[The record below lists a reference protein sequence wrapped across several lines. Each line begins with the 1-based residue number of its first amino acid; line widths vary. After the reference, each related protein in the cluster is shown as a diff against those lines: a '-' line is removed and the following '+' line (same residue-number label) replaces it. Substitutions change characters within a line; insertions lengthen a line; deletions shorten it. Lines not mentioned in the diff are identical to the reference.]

1 MTTHVV
7 GQDTHDCDVVICGAG
22 LAGLTLALQLRHVC
36 PERSVTLID
45 RLARPLPESAFKVG
59 ESCTEAGAY
68 YLSEI
73 LQLSEYFPK
82 THLSKLGFR
91 FFFGG
96 STEAFQDR
104 PEFGISEFP
113 FIRSYN
119 MDRGMLENDL
129 RQFVAE
135 AGVQLLEGCSIQ
147 HIALADGHAKHE
159 VLYKNG
165 DDTSIEKLSA
175 HWVVDAMGR
184 RRYLQKK
191 LNLTKEHAQR
201 CSAVWFRLAG
211 RVDVGDLVPR
221 SATAWHDRVPNNN
234 RYYSTNHLMGTGYW
248 IWIIPLPSDTTSI
261 GIVALDDTHP
271 FEHYNTYAKACQWLR
286 QYEPLFAAYMEGREL
301 LDFRSMRRYSYSS
314 QQVFSQQRWACV
326 GDAGVFSDPLYA
338 PGTDFIALANSFTT
352 EMIKRDFNGQLTPQ
366 VVMNY
371 NQTLVA
377 LNDTITQA
385 IQLAYPLF
393 GHPVVMA
400 AKVLWDTAAG
410 WSLLAPQ
417 IFNAIHADLDTSLQ
431 VRKAKSGYFAL
442 TQRMQ
447 QLFIDWAKKPSGRC
461 SYEFI
466 NFLKI
471 PFLQELRVRN
481 LQPGKSAEVIVA
493 DQVTNMAR
501 LEELAQAIFLVAVED
516 VMPEYLDQFPAPLWL
531 HAWRI
536 SLHPEQWQSDGLFNP
551 ITPPRDLEPMRQ
563 QIRSLFHLQEVSS
576 MV

>member
-1 MTTHVV
+1 MTTHTLVK
-7 GQDTHDCDVVICGAG
+7 DAHDCDVVICGGG
-22 LAGLTLALQLRHVC
+22 LAGLTLALQLKQSC
-36 PERSVTLID
+36 PERSLTLID

-68 YLSEI
+68 YLSEF
-73 LQLSEYFPK
+73 LHLSDYFQK

-96 STEAFQDR
+96 STDNFQDR

-113 FIRSYN
+113 VVLSYN
-119 MDRGMLENDL
+119 IDRGILENDL
-129 RQFVAE
+129 RQFADD
-135 AGVQLLEGCSIQ
+135 AGILLLEGCSIQ
-147 HIALADGHAKHE
+147 HIELANGNEKHT
-159 VLYKNG
+159 VIYKKS
-165 DDTSIEKLSA
+165 DDTDVGKICSR
-175 HWVVDAMGR
+175 WVIDAMGR

-211 RVDVGDLVPR
+211 RVDVCDLVPR
-221 SATAWHDRVPNNN
+221 RETEWHARVPNNN

-248 IWIIPLPSDTTSI
+248 VWLIPLASGTTSI
-261 GIVALDDTHP
+261 GIVALDEIHP
-271 FEHYNTYAKACQWLR
+271 FEQYNTYAKAFQWLK
-286 QYEPLFAAYMEGREL
+286 QYEPLFAAYIEGREL
-301 LDFRSMRRYSYSS
+301 LDFKSMRRYSYSS
-314 QQVFSQQRWACV
+314 QQVFSSQRWACV

-352 EMIKRDFNGQLTPQ
+352 EMIRLDFNGQLTPQ
-366 VVMNY
+366 VIMHY

-393 GHPVVMA
+393 GDPVVMA

-410 WSLLAPQ
+410 WALLAPQ
-417 IFNAIHADLDTSLQ
+417 IFNAIYRDRDTSAQ
-431 VRKAKSGYFAL
+431 VRKAKAGYFSL

-447 QLFIDWAKKPSGRC
+447 QLFIDWAKKSSGRC
-461 SYEFI
+461 SFQFI

-471 PFLQELRVRN
+471 PFLQELRARN
-481 LQPGKSAEVIVA
+481 LHSGKSAEVIVA
-493 DQVTNMAR
+493 DQVTNMER

-516 VMPEYLDQFPAPLWL
+516 VMPEYLDQLPTPLWL

-536 SLHPEQWQSDGLFNP
+536 SLYPEKWQIDGMFRPL
-551 ITPPRDLEPMRQ
+551 TPPRDLSPMRR
-563 QIRSLFHLQEVSS
+563 QIRSLFHVQGSPTA
-576 MV
+576 